1 VFSPSTGSIDPFEN
15 DRNPDHHNNSST
27 VENAM
32 MTKPS
37 RSVFRLTALVL
48 PLAALA
54 GMSATAQA
62 DDWAP
67 TRSIEFIAPANPG
80 GGWDTLVRTVSRVIQ
95 EEGLAERNFA
105 AINVPGGGGAVA
117 WAQIARDSGNPH
129 KLFATSPPLILVPL
143 AGASR
148 YDHTDFTP
156 VARLITDYSI
166 VLVRDD
172 SDYTDIND
180 LVDALRERPNLSIG
194 GGSAPG
200 SMDHIS
206 IAGFASAAGLEAAGV
221 NYIAF
226 SGGGEAMTN
235 LMGGHVEAVITG
247 AGEASGQLGEGSE
260 LRALGV
266 SSPGASGGVLSDIP
280 TYQEQGIDYTFDIWR
295 GVMGTPDMPAEAV
308 AYYEDLFAQMLETDG
323 WQQARDQL
331 GWIDAY
337 QDSEE
342 FGAFLDEQKEQFSE
356 VLSELGLIGQ

>member
-1 VFSPSTGSIDPFEN
+1 
-15 DRNPDHHNNSST
+15 
-27 VENAM
+27 M
-32 MTKPS
+32 
-37 RSVFRLTALVL
+37 
-48 PLAALA
+48 
-54 GMSATAQA
+54 
-62 DDWAP
+62 
-67 TRSIEFIAPANPG
+67 
-80 GGWDTLVRTVSRVIQ
+80 RTTSRVIQ
-95 EEGLAERNFA
+95 EEGLADQNFA

-129 KLFATSPPLILVPL
+129 KLFATSPPMILVPL

-148 YDHTDFTP
+148 FDHNDFTP

-172 SDYTDIND
+172 AEYAD
-180 LVDALRERPNLSIG
+180 LNALFAAVEANPQLSIG

-206 IAGFASAAGLEAAGV
+206 IAGLASAAGLDAAGV
-221 NYIAF
+221 NYIPF

-266 SSPGASGGVLSDIP
+266 SSPERLGGVLADIP

-295 GVMGTPDMPAEAV
+295 GVMGAPDMPAEAV
-308 AYYEDLFAQMLETDG
+308 AYYEALFAEMLETDG

-331 GWIDAY
+331 GWLDAY
-337 QDSEE
+337 QDSEA
-342 FGAFLDEQKEQFSE
+342 FGLFLDEQQAQFSE
-356 VLSELGLIGQ
+356 VLTELGLIGQ

>member
-1 VFSPSTGSIDPFEN
+1 MTAKQHLTRFSAI
-15 DRNPDHHNNSST
+15 
-27 VENAM
+27 
-32 MTKPS
+32 
-37 RSVFRLTALVL
+37 VL
-48 PLAALA
+48 PLAAVV
-54 GMSATAQA
+54 GMSTAAQA
-62 DDWAP
+62 DEWAP
-67 TRSIEFIAPANPG
+67 TRNIEFIAPANPG
-80 GGWDTLVRTVSRVIQ
+80 GGWDTLVRTTSRVIQ
-95 EEGLAERNFA
+95 EEGLAERSFG

-129 KLFATSPPLILVPL
+129 KIFATSPPIILVPL

-156 VARLITDYSI
+156 IARLITDYSI

-172 SDYTDIND
+172 SPFED
-180 LVDALRERPNLSIG
+180 LPSLIEAMEENPQLSVG

-206 IAGFASAAGLEAAGV
+206 MAGLAAAAGLDAAAV
-221 NYIAF
+221 NYIPF
-226 SGGGEAMTN
+226 SGGGEAMTS

-266 SSPGASGGVLSDIP
+266 SAPERLGGALADVP
-280 TYQEQGIDYTFDIWR
+280 TYQEQDIDYTFDIWR

-342 FGAFLDEQKEQFSE
+342 FGAFLDEQKEEFSTI
-356 VLSELGLIGQ
+356 LGDLGLLGE

>member
-1 VFSPSTGSIDPFEN
+1 
-15 DRNPDHHNNSST
+15 
-27 VENAM
+27 
-32 MTKPS
+32 MTATFTA
-37 RSVFRLTALVL
+37 RGLTAIVL
-48 PLAALA
+48 PLAALTGLA
-54 GMSATAQA
+54 GAAQA
-62 DDWAP
+62 DDWTP

-80 GGWDTLVRTVSRVIQ
+80 GGWDTLVRTTSRVIQ
-95 EEGLAERNFA
+95 EEGLAGQNLA

-129 KLFATSPPLILVPL
+129 KLFATSPPIILVPL

-148 YDHTDFTP
+148 YDHTHFTP

-166 VLVRDD
+166 VLVRAD
-172 SDYTDIND
+172 SDYED
-180 LVDALRERPNLSIG
+180 LGQLIEALGERPNLSVG

-206 IAGFASAAGLEAAGV
+206 MAGLASAAGLSAAGV
-221 NYIAF
+221 NYIPF

-260 LRALGV
+260 VRALGV
-266 SSPGASGGVLSDIP
+266 SSPERLGGVLAEVP

-295 GVMGTPDMPAEAV
+295 GVMGTPDMPVEAV
-308 AYYEDLFAQMLETDG
+308 AYYEELFAQMLETDG
-323 WQQARDQL
+323 WAAARDQL

-342 FGAFLDEQKEQFSE
+342 FGAFLDEQREQFSE
-356 VLSELGLIGQ
+356 VLTELGLIGG

>member
-1 VFSPSTGSIDPFEN
+1 MTSLSFKRAAVF
-15 DRNPDHHNNSST
+15 
-27 VENAM
+27 A
-32 MTKPS
+32 
-37 RSVFRLTALVL
+37 L

-54 GMSATAQA
+54 MTTGVQAQE
-62 DDWAP
+62 WTP

-95 EEGLAERNFA
+95 QEGLADQSFA

-129 KLFATSPPLILVPL
+129 KLFATSPPIILVPL

-148 YDHTDFTP
+148 YDHTHFTP

-166 VLVRDD
+166 ILVSAD
-172 SDYTDIND
+172 SEYQTIND
-180 LVDALRERPNLSIG
+180 LFDALKENPRLSVG

-206 IAGFASAAGLEAAGV
+206 VAGLASAMGLDASTV
-221 NYIAF
+221 NYVPF
-226 SGGGEAMTN
+226 SGGGDAMTN
-235 LMGGHVEAVITG
+235 LMGGHIEAVITG
-247 AGEASGQLGEGSE
+247 AGESVGQLGEGSQ

-266 SSPGASGGVLSDIP
+266 SAPERLGGALADVP
-280 TYQEQGIDYTFDIWR
+280 TYQEQGVDYTFDIWR

-308 AYYEDLFAQMLETDG
+308 AYYEDLFAEMLETDG

-337 QDSEE
+337 QDSEA
-342 FGAFLDEQKEQFSE
+342 FGAFLDEQKEQFSS
-356 VLSELGLIGQ
+356 VLSDLGLLAQ

>member
-1 VFSPSTGSIDPFEN
+1 MTSLSFKRAAVF
-15 DRNPDHHNNSST
+15 
-27 VENAM
+27 A
-32 MTKPS
+32 
-37 RSVFRLTALVL
+37 L

-54 GMSATAQA
+54 MTTGVQAQE
-62 DDWAP
+62 WTP
-67 TRSIEFIAPANPG
+67 SRSIEFVAPANPG
-80 GGWDTLVRTVSRVIQ
+80 GGWDTLVRTVSRVLQ
-95 EEGLAERNFA
+95 EEQLADRNFA

-129 KLFATSPPLILVPL
+129 KLFATSPPIILVPL

-166 VLVRDD
+166 ILVAAD
-172 SDYTDIND
+172 SEYQTITD
-180 LVDALRERPNLSIG
+180 LFDAMKENPRLSVG

-206 IAGFASAAGLEAAGV
+206 VAGLASAAGLDASSV
-221 NYIAF
+221 NYIPF
-226 SGGGEAMTN
+226 SGGGDAMTN
-235 LMGGHVEAVITG
+235 LMGGHIEAVITG
-247 AGEASGQLGEGSE
+247 AGESVGQLGEGSQ

-266 SSPGASGGVLSDIP
+266 SAPERLGGALADVP
-280 TYQEQGIDYTFDIWR
+280 TYQEQGVDYTFDIWR

-308 AYYEDLFAQMLETDG
+308 AYYEDLFAEMLETDG

-342 FGAFLDEQKEQFSE
+342 FGAFLDEQKEQFSS
-356 VLSELGLIGQ
+356 VLSDLGLLAQ